1 MNYGF
6 FVAFIVFVF
15 WGLVPIFYKQ
25 LDTLDAFVVM
35 SHRIVWSVIF
45 LAIFLIIIGQF
56 KKALQEL
63 KSLKMAFNLFICGA
77 LISGDWGLYIYM
89 VNKNLI
95 LETSLGYFLS
105 PLFGIIFAK
114 VFLKENM
121 SKLGIISVSLVIFAC
136 LFEVIT
142 LGALPILSITLA
154 LLVNFYTIIR
164 KKVYVSSVYGFF
176 LETLLI
182 TPFALIFLFSIPTN
196 LAHFDIDYLGVLL
209 ALSGLVTLLP
219 MLGYNYATQKLSL
232 TLLSYMQYICPII
245 SFLVAIFLYNESI
258 NFHKMLS
265 FAIIFVA
272 VALSVYDNVFKKG
285 LKNE

>member
-6 FVAFIVFVF
+6 FVAFVVFVF

-121 SKLGIISVSLVIFAC
+121 SKLEIISVSLVIFAC

-245 SFLVAIFLYNESI
+245 SFLVAIFLYNEPI
-258 NFHKMLS
+258 NQHKLIS
-265 FAIIFVA
+265 FIIIFIA

-285 LKNE
+285 NKL

>member
-6 FVAFIVFVF
+6 FVAFVVFVF

-245 SFLVAIFLYNESI
+245 SFLVAIFLYNEPI
-258 NFHKMLS
+258 NQHKLIS
-265 FAIIFVA
+265 FIIIFIA

-285 LKNE
+285 NRL

>member
-6 FVAFIVFVF
+6 FVAFVVFVF

-56 KKALQEL
+56 KKALKEL

-245 SFLVAIFLYNESI
+245 SFLVAIFLYNEPI
-258 NFHKMLS
+258 NQHKLIS
-265 FAIIFVA
+265 FIIIFIA
-272 VALSVYDNVFKKG
+272 VALSIYDNVFKKRI
-285 LKNE
+285 KK

>member
-1 MNYGF
+1 
-6 FVAFIVFVF
+6 
-15 WGLVPIFYKQ
+15 
-25 LDTLDAFVVM
+25 
-35 SHRIVWSVIF
+35 
-45 LAIFLIIIGQF
+45 
-56 KKALQEL
+56 
-63 KSLKMAFNLFICGA
+63 
-77 LISGDWGLYIYM
+77 M

-121 SKLGIISVSLVIFAC
+121 SKLGIISVSLVVFAC

-219 MLGYNYATQKLSL
+219 MLGYNYADRKSTRLNSSHAQ
-232 TLLSYMQYICPII
+232 
-245 SFLVAIFLYNESI
+245 
-258 NFHKMLS
+258 
-265 FAIIFVA
+265 
-272 VALSVYDNVFKKG
+272 
-285 LKNE
+285 

>member
-6 FVAFIVFVF
+6 FVAFVVFVF

-25 LDTLDAFVVM
+25 LNTLDAFVVM

-121 SKLGIISVSLVIFAC
+121 SKLGIISVSLVVFAC

-245 SFLVAIFLYNESI
+245 SFLVAIFLYNEPI
-258 NFHKMLS
+258 NQHKLIS
-265 FAIIFVA
+265 FIIIFIA

-285 LKNE
+285 NKL

>member
-6 FVAFIVFVF
+6 FVAFVVFVF

-121 SKLGIISVSLVIFAC
+121 SKLGIISVSLVVFAC

-245 SFLVAIFLYNESI
+245 SFLVAIFLYNEPI
-258 NFHKMLS
+258 NQHKLIS
-265 FAIIFVA
+265 FIIIFIA

-285 LKNE
+285 NRL

>member
-6 FVAFIVFVF
+6 FVAFVVFVF

-56 KKALQEL
+56 KKALKEL

-245 SFLVAIFLYNESI
+245 SFLVAIFLYNEPI
-258 NFHKMLS
+258 NQHKLIS
-265 FAIIFVA
+265 FIIIFIA
-272 VALSVYDNVFKKG
+272 VVLSIYDNVFKKG

>member
-6 FVAFIVFVF
+6 FVAFVVFVF

-25 LDTLDAFVVM
+25 LDTLDAFIVM

-45 LAIFLIIIGQF
+45 LAIFLIIIGQI

-89 VNKNLI
+89 IQKNLI

-245 SFLVAIFLYNESI
+245 SFLVAIFLYNEPI
-258 NFHKMLS
+258 NQHKLIS
-265 FAIIFVA
+265 FIIIFIA

-285 LKNE
+285 NKL

>member
-6 FVAFIVFVF
+6 FVAFVVFVF

-245 SFLVAIFLYNESI
+245 SFLVAIFLYNEPI
-258 NFHKMLS
+258 NQHKLIS
-265 FAIIFVA
+265 FIIIFIA

-285 LKNE
+285 NKL

>member
-6 FVAFIVFVF
+6 FVAFVVFVF

-164 KKVYVSSVYGFF
+164 KKVYISSVYGFF

-245 SFLVAIFLYNESI
+245 SFLVAIFLYNEPI
-258 NFHKMLS
+258 NQHKLIS
-265 FAIIFVA
+265 FIIIFIA

-285 LKNE
+285 NKL

>member
-6 FVAFIVFVF
+6 FVAFVVFVF

-89 VNKNLI
+89 IQKNLI

-164 KKVYVSSVYGFF
+164 KKVYISSVYGFF

-219 MLGYNYATQKLSL
+219 MLGYSYATQKLSL

-245 SFLVAIFLYNESI
+245 SFLVAIFLYNEPI
-258 NFHKMLS
+258 NQHKLIS
-265 FAIIFVA
+265 FIIIFIA

-285 LKNE
+285 NKL

>member
-6 FVAFIVFVF
+6 FVAFVVFVF

-89 VNKNLI
+89 IQKNLI

-245 SFLVAIFLYNESI
+245 SFLVAIFLYNEPI
-258 NFHKMLS
+258 NQHKLIS
-265 FAIIFVA
+265 FIIIFIA
-272 VALSVYDNVFKKG
+272 VALSIYDNVFKKG
-285 LKNE
+285 NKL

>member
-6 FVAFIVFVF
+6 FVAFVVFVF

-89 VNKNLI
+89 IQKNLI

-245 SFLVAIFLYNESI
+245 SFLVAIFLYNEPI
-258 NFHKMLS
+258 NQHKLIS
-265 FAIIFVA
+265 FIIIFIA

-285 LKNE
+285 NRL

>member
-6 FVAFIVFVF
+6 FVAFVVFVF

-89 VNKNLI
+89 IQKNLI

-142 LGALPILSITLA
+142 LGALPVLSITLA

-245 SFLVAIFLYNESI
+245 SFLVAIFLYNEPI
-258 NFHKMLS
+258 NQHKLIS
-265 FAIIFVA
+265 FIIIFIA

-285 LKNE
+285 NRL